1 LTVRSP
7 NLALQAVSAVAPA
20 RLHLGFLDL
29 NGSLGRRFGSI
40 GLALDT
46 PATRLTVQRAP
57 HHSAEGPDSDRA
69 LRYLARY
76 SSTSARSGFAVKVEE
91 AIPAHA
97 GLGSGTQ
104 MALAIGAAMARL
116 DGQTLT
122 PYGMAQLGE
131 RGARSGIGLAA
142 FAQGGFLVDGGKGQ
156 SDAAPPLTLRH
167 DFPEDWRVLL
177 ILDRGRTGVS
187 GEAETNAF
195 RNLPRFPEQ
204 SAGHICRLVLMQLVP
219 GLKEGDLQA
228 FGMALTDIQKIVGAH
243 FANAQ
248 GGSPWSSPAAGRLAT
263 RMGAMGAMGI
273 GQSSWGPTA
282 FAFVASEEAA
292 SRLYHSLVEEAKADG
307 LDILIAR
314 GRNHGARINPA

>member
-1 LTVRSP
+1 MRSP
-7 NLALQAVSAVAPA
+7 SVALQAVSALAPA

-76 SSTSARSGFAVKVEE
+76 SSTTARSGFAVKVEE

-142 FAQGGFLVDGGKGQ
+142 FAQGGFLVDGGKGP

-187 GEAETNAF
+187 GEAETKAF
-195 RNLPRFPEQ
+195 RNLPPFPEP
-204 SAGHICRLVLMQLVP
+204 SAAQICRLVLMQLVP
-219 GLKEGDLQA
+219 GLKEGDLNA
-228 FGMALTDIQKIVGAH
+228 FGAAVTDIQTIVGAH

-248 GGSPWSSPAAGRLAT
+248 GGSPWSSPPAGRLAA
-263 RMGAMGAMGI
+263 RMGAMGATGI

-282 FAFVASEEAA
+282 FAFVSSEEAA
-292 SRLYHSLVEEAKADG
+292 SRLYHSLVEEAKAVG
-307 LDILIAR
+307 LDILIAQ
-314 GRNHGARINPA
+314 GRNHGARIDPV